1 MGTLGGEPAL
11 LEIVVPA
18 YNEAERL
25 PLGLTLLGDKLA
37 GLGVRSEILVVDN
50 ASTDG
55 TADVIAGWDGP
66 VPVRGLHCELRGKG
80 AAVRVGLLAT
90 RAPYVGFCDADMAT
104 DLAAIDEAL
113 DLLRTGRPVVVGCR
127 RHPDSVVEGY
137 GQFMRRLG
145 AITFNRMVRD
155 LVGDIADTQ
164 CGFKFFF
171 GPLARAAAAD
181 LRTAGFAFD
190 VELLMHCVRRGAEI
204 TGIPVVWSDCPGTT
218 FSVRRHTSQCVLD
231 LARIRARA
239 TRFGGLIPASAPVVP
254 QILAVQ
260 PAPAPSP
267 LVLPKG
273 PEAKTG

>member
-1 MGTLGGEPAL
+1 VGALGGGPVH

-25 PLGLTLLGDKLA
+25 PAGLTLLGEKLA
-37 GLGVRSEILVVDN
+37 GLGVRSEIIVVDN
-50 ASTDG
+50 ASTDA
-55 TADVIAGWDGP
+55 TAGVIAGWSGP
-66 VPVRGLHCELRGKG
+66 VPVRGLHCATRGKG

-104 DLAAIDEAL
+104 GLAALDDAL
-113 DLLRTGRPVVVGCR
+113 ALLRDGRPVVVGSR

-137 GQFMRRLG
+137 GEVMRRLG
-145 AITFNRMVRD
+145 AIAFNRLVRD
-155 LVGDIADTQ
+155 LAGGIADTQ
-164 CGFKFFF
+164 CGFKFFA

-190 VELLMHCVRRGAEI
+190 VELLMHCVRRGAGI
-204 TGIPVVWSDCPGTT
+204 TGIPVVWADKPGTT
-218 FSVRRHTSQCVLD
+218 FSVRRHTTECVLD

-239 TRFGGLIPASAPVVP
+239 SRLGRLVP
-254 QILAVQ
+254 QPRAAVPPVLAVQ